1 MVQYLIENTDID
13 VKVKDKEGNTPLH
26 SITGLGSANIKVEVV
41 RVLVRH
47 GANVNARD
55 QDGNTPLCTAI
66 TEHIEGVKEV
76 VKLLIECGADV
87 NA

>member
-1 MVQYLIENTDID
+1 M
-13 VKVKDKEGNTPLH
+13 
-26 SITGLGSANIKVEVV
+26 EVV